1 VVAHVISAVAAP
13 PGTVTIDAVWVSRW
27 VSTPMTKSTVSAV
40 LVATTHQVRLLVPL
54 G

>member
-1 VVAHVISAVAAP
+1 VSVV
-13 PGTVTIDAVWVSRW
+13 GTVDETIHIRSVDR
-27 VSTPMTKSTVSAV
+27 V